1 MHAHTP
7 KSVLYS
13 TLQLI
18 IAQHFLHLLNLN
30 KCTATALSAF
40 FAAPPAAAA
49 ICLSYFG
56 QSADMLSYKKFT
68 TVISELV
75 DELAPIDRF
84 TNHQFRS
91 CSIAMTVVFSQPA
104 WRWSF
109 SLLDNFPVCLI
120 FENEAKFMDTGRRKC
135 IICQGCIF
143 FKY

>member
-40 FAAPPAAAA
+40 FAAPPPPAAAA

-56 QSADMLSYKKFT
+56 QSA
-68 TVISELV
+68 
-75 DELAPIDRF
+75 
-84 TNHQFRS
+84 
-91 CSIAMTVVFSQPA
+91 
-104 WRWSF
+104 
-109 SLLDNFPVCLI
+109 VCLI
-120 FENEAKFMDTGRRKC
+120 FENEAKFMDTGRRKR

-143 FKY
+143 FKRKQLGFD

>member
-40 FAAPPAAAA
+40 FAAAAA

-56 QSADMLSYKKFT
+56 RSADMLSYKKFT
-68 TVISELV
+68 TVIS
-75 DELAPIDRF
+75 
-84 TNHQFRS
+84 
-91 CSIAMTVVFSQPA
+91 
-104 WRWSF
+104 
-109 SLLDNFPVCLI
+109 VCLI

-143 FKY
+143 FKLNVCFMLLLLISENSRALINRKFR